1 MRFKITLS
9 VATKAKKFLPFNY
22 QYELSSWIYKVLHQA
37 DEEYSHFLHQNGYQT
52 DRKTFKLF
60 CFSNFYI
67 PKFKPGKEAIELDC
81 NEISFYI
88 TFYLD
93 RASEKFV
100 MGLFKSQQG
109 SIGNKDYQLDFIVS
123 HIEAQPFVWTGEAL
137 YLKTI
142 SPMVIGKKNAQNHD
156 DYLSPTDADFKVLFL
171 NNLIDKYKATE
182 QNIPIGWQNYPF
194 DLQIYEPIRSKL
206 ITIKSHTDHLTK
218 VKGYMFSF
226 QLKAPKELLE
236 IGLLAGFG
244 KMNAQGFG
252 ACEMVEKE
260 VKKV

>member
-9 VATKAKKFLPFNY
+9 VDSKTKKYLPFNY
-22 QYELSSWIYKVLHQA
+22 QYELSSWIYKVIHQA
-37 DEEYSHFLHQNGYQT
+37 DEEYSYFLHQNGYQT

-67 PKFKPGKEAIELDC
+67 PKFKITTQAIELDC
-81 NEISFYI
+81 SEISFYI

-100 MGLFKSQQG
+100 MGLFKNQKG
-109 SIGNKDYQLDFIVS
+109 GIGNKEHHLDFIVS
-123 HIEAQPFVWTGEAL
+123 YIEAKPFVWSGETL

-142 SPMVIGKKNAQNHD
+142 SPLVVGKKNEHNHD
-156 DYLSPTDADFKVLFL
+156 DYLPPNHSDFKDLFL
-171 NNLIDKYKATE
+171 NNLMDKYKATE
-182 QNIPIGWQNYPF
+182 QDIPLSWQDYPF
-194 DLQIYEPIRSKL
+194 DLQIHEPIKSKL
-206 ITIKSHTDHLTK
+206 ITIKSNTEKPTQ

-226 QLKAPKELLE
+226 HLKAPKELLE
-236 IGLLAGFG
+236 VGLLAGFG

-252 ACEMVEKE
+252 ACEMVEK
-260 VKKV
+260 